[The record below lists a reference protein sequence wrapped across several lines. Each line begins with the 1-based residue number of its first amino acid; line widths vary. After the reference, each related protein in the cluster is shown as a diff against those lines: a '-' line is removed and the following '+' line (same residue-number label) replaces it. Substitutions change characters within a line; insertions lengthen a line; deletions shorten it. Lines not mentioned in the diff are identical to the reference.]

1 MANRWSPHVA
11 LFPCSGMGHLLPFL
25 RLAATLSSRGC
36 HVTLIT
42 VHPTVSSAEST
53 HLSAFLSSHP
63 KIATLPFHLLPHR
76 KSHLTTDDPF
86 FIQMDSINASLHL
99 LPPLLS
105 AASPPL
111 SAIVADFPVTATLVR
126 LTSHLPPVSL
136 YSLLTTSARFVA
148 LTLTNHLP
156 HLDHSQHM
164 IQIPGIGPMP
174 VSNIPPA
181 MLDKSH
187 FFGATISS
195 NNSSLRDVKAVLIN
209 TFTWFEH
216 DAIRALTENGPAQ
229 KILPIG
235 PLEPFE
241 TGPAQDNI
249 TWLDGQA
256 DGSVVFVSF
265 GSRTALTADQTRELA
280 HGLEISGPKFLWV
293 LKSSKVDK
301 EDAGKPEDLLGESFL
316 RRIEF
321 EGKGMVV
328 KGWVDQERILAHPA
342 VGGFVSH
349 CGWNSVVE
357 AARLGVPVLA
367 WPQHGDQ
374 RVNAEVV
381 EKVGLGIWDRD
392 WGWIGE
398 KLVGRNE
405 IADKIRELMVNNK
418 ELRVTAKE
426 IKERALEAMEEDG
439 SSDLFVREFIESL
452 QND

>member
-1 MANRWSPHVA
+1 MAAAPENRPPHLA
-11 LFPCSGMGHLLPFL
+11 LFPCAGMGHLLPFL

-42 VHPTVSSAEST
+42 VHPTVSSAESN

-63 KIATLPFHLLPHR
+63 KIGSLPFQLLPHR
-76 KSHLTTDDPF
+76 KSELTNEDPF
-86 FIQMDSINASLHL
+86 FIQMESINASVHL

-105 AASPPL
+105 SASPPL
-111 SAIVADFPVTATLVR
+111 SAIVADFPVTASLVR
-126 LTSHLPPVSL
+126 LTSKLPVSL
-136 YSLLTTSARFVA
+136 YSLLTTSARFF
-148 LTLTNHLP
+148 TLMNHLRQLQ
-156 HLDHSQHM
+156 LDEHKNH
-164 IQIPGIGPMP
+164 IEIPAIGPM
-174 VSNIPPA
+174 S
-181 MLDKSH
+181 
-187 FFGATISS
+187 
-195 NNSSLRDVKAVLIN
+195 
-209 TFTWFEH
+209 TW
-216 DAIRALTENGPAQ
+216 PAQ
-229 KILPIG
+229 GIP
-235 PLEPFE
+235 
-241 TGPAQDNI
+241 
-249 TWLDGQA
+249 WLDGQA
-256 DGSVVFVSF
+256 DDSVIFVNF

-280 HGLEISGPKFLWV
+280 HGLEISGLKFLWA

-301 EDAGKPEDLLGESFL
+301 EDAGKPEDLLGESYL
-316 RRIEF
+316 RRN

-392 WGWIGE
+392 WGWAGE

-405 IADKIRELMVNNK
+405 IAEKIRELMVNK
-418 ELRVTAKE
+418 ELRVRAKE
-426 IKERALEAMEEDG
+426 IKEKALEAKEEDG
-439 SSDLFVREFIESL
+439 SSYLFVQELIESL
-452 QND
+452 